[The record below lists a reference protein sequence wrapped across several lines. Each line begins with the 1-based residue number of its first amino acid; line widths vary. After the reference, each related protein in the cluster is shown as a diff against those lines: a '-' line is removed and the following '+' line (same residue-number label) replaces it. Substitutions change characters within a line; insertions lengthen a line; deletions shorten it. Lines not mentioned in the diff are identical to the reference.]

1 MAEKKT
7 IIKGMYNWTFWA
19 IVIVAIIL
27 LNIISSFL
35 NKRWDATKD
44 QRYSLSQG
52 TIDFLS
58 NENSFK
64 NRLNIKSLDW
74 IKTITSLGDRSIEKD
89 DSTSN
94 YQAGTNFEIV
104 TRKSL
109 NFLGFKVEKWFF

>member
-7 IIKGMYNWTFWA
+7 IIKGMYNWTFLA

-64 NRLNIKSLDW
+64 NRLNIKIYLDGNLPSEL
-74 IKTITSLGDRSIEKD
+74 KHFRNAIEDKLKE
-89 DSTSN
+89 
-94 YQAGTNFEIV
+94 FKEIA
-104 TRKSL
+104 
-109 NFLGFKVEKWFF
+109 